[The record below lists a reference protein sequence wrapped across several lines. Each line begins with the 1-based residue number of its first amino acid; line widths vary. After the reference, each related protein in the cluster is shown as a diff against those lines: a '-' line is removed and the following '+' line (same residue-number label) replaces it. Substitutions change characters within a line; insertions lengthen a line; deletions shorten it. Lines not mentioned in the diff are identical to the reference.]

1 MATRNDITDDA
12 IVTRVVSN
20 EYRENYDA
28 IFGQDP
34 LAELYAQA
42 DEQLETYGMVDTDL
56 LANIG
61 ANGGIITKYV

>member
-1 MATRNDITDDA
+1 MSNNDITGDNLRS
-12 IVTRVVSN
+12 RVVTD

>member
-1 MATRNDITDDA
+1 MSTNDITGDSLRS
-12 IVTRVVSN
+12 RVVSD
-20 EYRENYDA
+20 EYRDNYDA

-42 DEQLETYGMVDTDL
+42 DEQLETYGMVDCDL

-61 ANGGIITKYV
+61 AHGGIITKYV